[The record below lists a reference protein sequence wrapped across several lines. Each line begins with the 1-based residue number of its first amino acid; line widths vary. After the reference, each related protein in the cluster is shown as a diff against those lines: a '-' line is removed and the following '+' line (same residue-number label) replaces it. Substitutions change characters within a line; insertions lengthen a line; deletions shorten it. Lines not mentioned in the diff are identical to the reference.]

1 MEYIITG
8 IKEAFDLL
16 LSFDGETYKII
27 FLSIYVSFF
36 STIISSL
43 IAVPI
48 GLVFATKEFRLKK
61 LWTRILYT
69 LMGIPPVVV
78 GLIVSLFLSRRGPL
92 GELQLMFTPTAMI
105 IAQSI
110 LVIPIITGII
120 FNNFKEKAGEI
131 INVSKTL
138 GAGKFYTFILLIN
151 EMRVY
156 VLIALVT
163 GFGRAISEVGAVMIV
178 GGNIKGHTR
187 VMTSFIAMNNSM
199 GNYSQ
204 SIAMGFVLL
213 TLSFVTNSMLY
224 MFGMED

>member
-1 MEYIITG
+1 LEYIITG

-27 FLSIYVSFF
+27 FLSIYVSLF

-48 GLVFATKEFRLKK
+48 GIVFATREFKLKK
-61 LWTRILYT
+61 LSTRILYT

-78 GLIVSLFLSRRGPL
+78 GLIVSLFLSRKGPF

-138 GAGKFYTFILLIN
+138 GANRLYTFVLLIK
-151 EMRVY
+151 EMKVY
-156 VLIALVT
+156 LLIALVS

-213 TLSFVTNSMLY
+213 TLSFITNSILY
-224 MFGMED
+224 MFGMEE